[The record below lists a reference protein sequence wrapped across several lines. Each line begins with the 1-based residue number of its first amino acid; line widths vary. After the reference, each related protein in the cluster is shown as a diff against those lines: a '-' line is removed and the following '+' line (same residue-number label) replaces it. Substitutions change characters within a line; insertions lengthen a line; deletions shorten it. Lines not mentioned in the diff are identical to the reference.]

1 VLILEVF
8 AVTLQI
14 SEFCTLPVTMFWIS
28 YMNAFVNLALSIV
41 LFHLRVVTAL
51 DVRIETIEDD
61 GTRDEWTFEDA
72 SLKSELHVNGSKV
85 NS

>member
-1 VLILEVF
+1 
-8 AVTLQI
+8 
-14 SEFCTLPVTMFWIS
+14 
-28 YMNAFVNLALSIV
+28 MNAFVNLALSIV

-72 SLKSELHVNGSKV
+72 SFKSELHVNGSKV